1 MKKVFLIIMVALF
14 SLNVNAQIAEE
25 KLNTDD
31 LIGYWKPD
39 QESAQLFFWKD
50 SLGRLQSQE
59 ISGTSGDP
67 IDLITLRV
75 EKDYVFIRTIYV
87 PNNWVTENIY
97 TFINKTTLKCVVT
110 GDGSGTLIYTKIK

>member
-14 SLNVNAQIAEE
+14 SLNINAQAAEE

-50 SLGRLQSQE
+50 SLGRLQTQE
-59 ISGTSGDP
+59 INESNGEP
-67 IDLITLRV
+67 IDLIALRV
-75 EKDYVFIRTIYV
+75 EKDYIFIRTIYV
-87 PNNWVTENIY
+87 PNNWVTENVY
-97 TFINKTTLKCVVT
+97 TFINKTTLRCVVT
-110 GDGSGTLIYTKIK
+110 GDGNGTLIYTKIK

>member
-1 MKKVFLIIMVALF
+1 MKKVFLIIAIALV
-14 SLNVNAQIAEE
+14 SLNINAQVGVE

-59 ISGTSGDP
+59 ISGTDGEP
-67 IDLITLRV
+67 IDLITLIV
-75 EKDYVFIRTIYV
+75 EKDYVFIRTVFI
-87 PNNWVTENIY
+87 PNNWVTENTY
-97 TFINKTTLKCVVT
+97 TFINKTTLKCIVT
-110 GDGSGTLIYTKIK
+110 GDGNGIIIYTKIK

>member
-1 MKKVFLIIMVALF
+1 MKKVFLITVFALLSFNVF
-14 SLNVNAQIAEE
+14 SQQEINN
-25 KLNTDD
+25 ND

-50 SLGRLQSQE
+50 SSGRLQTQE
-59 ISGTSGDP
+59 INESNGEP

-110 GDGSGTLIYTKIK
+110 GDGNGTLIYTKIK